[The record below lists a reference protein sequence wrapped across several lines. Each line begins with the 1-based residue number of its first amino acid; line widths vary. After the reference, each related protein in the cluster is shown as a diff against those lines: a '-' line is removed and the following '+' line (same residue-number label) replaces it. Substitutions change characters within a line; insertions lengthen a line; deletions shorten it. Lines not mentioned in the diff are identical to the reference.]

1 MTAGLEQVLAEG
13 RQLRRGQAPA
23 FLSVVAVHAI
33 AAWVLFSV
41 DAVRTALVEVMPA
54 MVVTLLDSQPE
65 PDTYTPPPPSS
76 MAVQLTPLPD
86 LVPVEVQT
94 EVPLPATE
102 APRPQTV
109 AVAVVA
115 PSELPEPARVPVSLP
130 RTIPASAV
138 EYVVSP
144 RPVYP
149 LYSRRSGETGVVM
162 LRVLIDEQ
170 GRPAQVRIEQSSG
183 YGRLDAAAV
192 AAMRAARFKPYTENG
207 MALAVWAPAPIIFE
221 L

>member
-1 MTAGLEQVLAEG
+1 
-13 RQLRRGQAPA
+13 
-23 FLSVVAVHAI
+23 
-33 AAWVLFSV
+33 
-41 DAVRTALVEVMPA
+41 MPA

-207 MALAVWAPAPIIFE
+207 IALAVWAPAPIIFE